1 MEKNIH
7 LGKYSLTSMEIM
19 IVKENVA
26 KIAFS

>member
-1 MEKNIH
+1 MEKNIY